1 MNIKIKEERDYN
13 QIKIVCNFVSRKIK
27 KQRLSWSYKMN
38 VILKTHPEFKEFDD
52 TIIAN
57 TQNSELFNI
66 IFDKFNVK
74 AEDYEIAKDYI
85 TYKARHY
92 DHKKF
97 LTSFRKDMMSKVSN
111 IIRDIKRKKASDDE
125 RKSAV
130 QKLKDLFELA
140 SKHIGYKLMIAPSF
154 AAILE
159 KIKDSTHRFL
169 NLPKPTKEV
178 FERRRKWCLENMG
191 SLMRSEFGKAN
202 KEDLPELE

>member
-74 AEDYEIAKDYI
+74 VEDYEIAKEYI

-97 LTSFRKDMMSKVSN
+97 LTSFRIYIMYKVCN
-111 IIRDIKRKKASDDE
+111 ILRDIKR
-125 RKSAV
+125 
-130 QKLKDLFELA
+130 
-140 SKHIGYKLMIAPSF
+140 
-154 AAILE
+154 
-159 KIKDSTHRFL
+159 
-169 NLPKPTKEV
+169 
-178 FERRRKWCLENMG
+178 
-191 SLMRSEFGKAN
+191 
-202 KEDLPELE
+202 